1 LSTISER
8 RRQEAEDAVAAAR
21 LAEAA
26 GDTARARAWLERA
39 HRLATGDR
47 AVAMLLAQARIADR
61 APREAAEL
69 LESVIADVPLRE
81 AWWTLAS
88 VRLAIG
94 DVAGAA
100 AAMAEALRRFRLPET
115 VPRAAEAIARAAG
128 IPGWCGLGP
137 RGPFAV
143 TLPGA
148 APARRRRDKAGVA
161 FTSGERALLGSPLDP
176 AVLARVEGAVW
187 TEGTDLVGWAWHPA
201 DPDRDPVLTV
211 SGGGGLRR
219 VVAADR
225 GIQTPR
231 PLVQARGFRVVL
243 GARDAAGPVSVT
255 AGGRAL
261 GGSPLD
267 PFAEHRAA
275 RAHGAALARAY
286 PLAGR
291 ARPIAPQPVHADI
304 EGLPARAP
312 SRPDRKVA
320 VVLPVHG
327 TGDAANREATLACLA
342 ALDATL
348 PKGAALVIVDDAS
361 TDAALVAALGARA
374 RDAGTTLIRLRH
386 NLGFCASASAGLRA
400 AWGLRPARDVVLLN
414 SDTIPAPGWVEMLR
428 EAVHAAPDIGSASPL
443 SNDATILSYPRADK
457 RNAMPADVAA
467 MGRLAAAAG
476 GAPVALPTG
485 VGFCLYLRR
494 ECLGETGLLRED
506 LFAQGYGEEND
517 FCRRA
522 AWLGW
527 RHIGVPRA
535 YVAHVGGGSFGTA
548 ATALVAR
555 NSEAMERLHPG
566 YAASI
571 ARWIE
576 ADPLAPARR
585 ALDAS
590 RLAARIGTRLAARIG
605 TRLAARI
612 GTRLGARKRREAVLL
627 VTHDDGG
634 GVERAVMARA
644 ASVAAE
650 GREALLLRPVLLG
663 DGEGEPRY
671 RAGFCRLDDA
681 EGAFPNLVFRV
692 PQELAALHALLRR
705 RSLVS
710 VEIHHLLGH
719 DRAVSGIASA
729 MGVALEWHVH
739 DYACVCPRVTFSLP
753 DGRYCGEPAEVAA
766 CEACIADNGRRDGGD
781 WSVAEL
787 RAASLAAFSASPVVV
802 PSADVASR
810 LARHLKGVAAI
821 VARAEDDGDLPPLE
835 RPPPAQPRSA
845 GRRRV
850 AVPGAIGPEK
860 GYDVL
865 LACARDAAARNLDL
879 EFVVVGHTMDDTRL
893 MDTGRVWVTGR
904 YEEAEGEALLR
915 AQGASLAFIPSTCPE
930 TWCFAL
936 SLAWRAG
943 LVAGAF
949 DLGAQGQRIR
959 ATGRGFVL
967 PLGLPPGAINS
978 ALMSAEALAMRR
990 G

>member
-1 LSTISER
+1 LSTVSER
-8 RRQEAEDAVAAAR
+8 RRREAEDAVAAAR
-21 LAEAA
+21 LAGDSGDA
-26 GDTARARAWLERA
+26 GRARAWLERA
-39 HRLATGDR
+39 HRLVPGDV

-61 APREAAEL
+61 APREAAAL
-69 LESVIADVPLRE
+69 LESVVTEVQLRE

-94 DVAGAA
+94 DTEGAA
-100 AAMAEALRRFRLPET
+100 AALGEALRRFRLPEP
-115 VPRAAEAIARAAG
+115 VPRAAAAIARAAF

-137 RGPFAV
+137 RGPVAV

-148 APARRRRDKAGVA
+148 APARRRRHGAGVA

-176 AVLARVEGAVW
+176 SVLARVEGAVW
-187 TEGTDLVGWAWHPA
+187 TEGAELVGWAWHPA

-211 SGGGGLRR
+211 SGGGGARR
-219 VVAADR
+219 VIAADR

-231 PLVQARGFRVVL
+231 PLAQARGFRVVL

-261 GGSPLD
+261 AGSPLD

-275 RAHGAALARAY
+275 RVLGAALARAY
-286 PLAGR
+286 PLTGR
-291 ARPIAPQPVHADI
+291 SRPMAPQPVHADVL
-304 EGLPARAP
+304 GLPARAP
-312 SRPDRKVA
+312 SRPKRPVV

-342 ALDATL
+342 ALDATAA
-348 PKGAALVIVDDAS
+348 KGTALVIVDDAS
-361 TDAALVAALGARA
+361 RDAALVAELVARA
-374 RDAGTTLIRLRH
+374 RRPGTTLIRLRH
-386 NLGFCASASAGLRA
+386 NLGFCEAANAGLRA
-400 AWGLRPARDVVLLN
+400 AWGMRPARDVVLLN

-428 EAVHAAPDIGSASPL
+428 EAVHAAPDIGTASPL

-457 RNAMPADVAA
+457 RNAMPEDVAA
-467 MGRLAAAAG
+467 MGRLAAASG
-476 GAPVALPTG
+476 GASVPVPTG

-494 ECLGETGLLRED
+494 ECLGDTGVLRGD

-527 RHIGVPRA
+527 RHVAVPRA
-535 YVAHVGGGSFGTA
+535 YVAHVGGGSFGA
-548 ATALVAR
+548 ATAALIAR

-566 YAASI
+566 YAAAI

-576 ADPLAPARR
+576 ADPLAQARR
-585 ALDAS
+585 ALDES
-590 RLAARIGTRLAARIG
+590 RLAARIGTRLAARVG
-605 TRLAARI
+605 ERLAARV
-612 GTRLGARKRREAVLL
+612 GERLAARKRREAVLL

-644 ASVAAE
+644 AAIAAD
-650 GREALLLRPVLLG
+650 GGEALLLRPVLLG

-681 EGAFPNLVFRV
+681 AGGFPNLVFRV
-692 PQELAALHALLRR
+692 PGELAALQALLRR
-705 RSLVS
+705 RKLAA

-719 DRAVSGIASA
+719 DRAVADIAAA
-729 MGVALEWHVH
+729 MGVPLAWHAH

-766 CEACIADNGRRDGGD
+766 CEACIADNGRRDGATMT
-781 WSVAEL
+781 VAAL
-787 RAASLAAFSASPVVV
+787 RAASLAAFSAGPVVV
-802 PSADVASR
+802 PSGDVASR
-810 LARHLKGVAAI
+810 LARHLKGISAR
-821 VARAEDDGDLPPLE
+821 VARPEDDGDLPPLE

-845 GRRRV
+845 GRRRI

-879 EFVVVGHTMDDTRL
+879 EFVVVGHTLDDTRL
-893 MDTGRVWVTGR
+893 MQTGRVWVTGR

-915 AQGASLAFIPSTCPE
+915 AQGAALAFIPSTCPE

-943 LVAGAF
+943 LVACGF
-949 DLGAQGQRIR
+949 DLGAQGERIR

-967 PLGLPPGAINS
+967 PLGLPAGAINS
-978 ALMSAEALAMRR
+978 ALMSAEPLAMRR

>member
-1 LSTISER
+1 VSER
-8 RRQEAEDAVAAAR
+8 RRREAEDAVAAAR
-21 LAEAA
+21 LAGDA
-26 GDTARARAWLERA
+26 GDAGRARAWLERA
-39 HRLATGDR
+39 HRLVPSDV
-47 AVAMLLAQARIADR
+47 AVAMLLAQARVADR
-61 APREAAEL
+61 APREAAAL
-69 LESVIADVPLRE
+69 LESVVAELPLRE

-94 DVAGAA
+94 DTEGAA
-100 AAMAEALRRFRLPET
+100 AALGEALRRFRLPDP
-115 VPRAAEAIARAAG
+115 VPRAAAAIARAAF

-137 RGPFAV
+137 RGPVAV

-148 APARRRRDKAGVA
+148 APARRRREDGGVA
-161 FTSGERALLGSPLDP
+161 FTSGERALLGSPLNP
-176 AVLARVEGAVW
+176 LVLARVEGAVW
-187 TEGTDLVGWAWHPA
+187 TEGSELVGWAWHPA

-211 SGGGGLRR
+211 SGGGGTRR
-219 VVAADR
+219 VIAADR

-231 PLVQARGFRVVL
+231 PLAQARGFRVAL
-243 GARDAAGPVSVT
+243 GARDAAGPVGVT

-261 GGSPLD
+261 AGSPLD

-275 RAHGAALARAY
+275 IVLGAALARAY
-286 PLAGR
+286 PPSGR
-291 ARPIAPQPVHADI
+291 SRPMPPQPVHADI

-312 SRPDRKVA
+312 SRPKRPVA

-342 ALDATL
+342 ALDATV
-348 PKGAALVIVDDAS
+348 PNGTALVIVDDAS
-361 TDAALVAALGARA
+361 SDAALVAELVARA
-374 RDAGTTLIRLRH
+374 RRPGTTLIRLRH
-386 NLGFCASASAGLRA
+386 NLGFCEAANAGLRA
-400 AWGLRPARDVVLLN
+400 AWGMRPARDVVLLN

-428 EAVHAAPDIGSASPL
+428 AAVHAAPDIGTASPL
-443 SNDATILSYPRADK
+443 SNDATILSYPRADR
-457 RNAMPADVAA
+457 RNPMPEDVTA

-476 GAPVALPTG
+476 GAPVAVPTG

-494 ECLGETGLLRED
+494 ECLGETGVLRGD

-527 RHIGVPRA
+527 RHIAVPRA
-535 YVAHVGGGSFGTA
+535 YVAHVGGGSFGA
-548 ATALVAR
+548 ATTALIAR

-576 ADPLAPARR
+576 ADPLAQARR
-585 ALDAS
+585 ALDAA
-590 RLAARIGTRLAARIG
+590 RLAARE
-605 TRLAARI
+605 
-612 GTRLGARKRREAVLL
+612 RRAAVLL

-644 ASVAAE
+644 AAIAAE

-663 DGEGEPRY
+663 DGEGETRY

-681 EGAFPNLVFRV
+681 AGAFPNLVFRV
-692 PQELAALHALLRR
+692 PGDLAALQALLRR
-705 RSLVS
+705 RRLAA

-719 DRAVSGIASA
+719 DRAVADIAAA
-729 MGVALEWHVH
+729 MRVPLTWHAH

-766 CEACIADNGRRDGGD
+766 CEACIADHGRRDGATMT
-781 WSVAEL
+781 VAAL
-787 RAASLAAFSASPVVV
+787 RAASLAAFSAGPVVV
-802 PSADVASR
+802 PSGDVASR
-810 LARHLKGVAAI
+810 LARHLPGISAR
-821 VARAEDDGDLPPLE
+821 VARPEDDGDLPGLE
-835 RPPPAQPRSA
+835 RPPA

-879 EFVVVGHTMDDTRL
+879 EFAVVGHTQDDVRL
-893 MDTGRVWVTGR
+893 METGRVWVTGR

-915 AQGASLAFIPSTCPE
+915 AQGATLAFIPSTCPE

-943 LVAGAF
+943 LVACAF
-949 DLGAQGQRIR
+949 DLGAQGERIR

-967 PLGLPPGAINS
+967 PLGLPAGAINS
-978 ALMSAEALAMRR
+978 ALISAEPLAMRR